1 MLRHHRLI
9 PRVTLVWAAI
19 AAALLLWHPDLGG
32 LVHVASTSLHNL
44 ARHPVLSMVLSVFTL
59 ADGWGEWA
67 TWVGL
72 SVVWVFAEVN
82 LGWRRSLAA
91 FIAGH
96 LVATVA
102 VAVIQAVA
110 VLSGLASVAV
120 VGISDDVGASYGFL
134 ALAGAGLS
142 IGLRRSRWWLL
153 ATPALVAISVVD
165 VSGWT
170 IAGHAVAISVG
181 AAVAVLL
188 GNGSTLAER
197 HEDGDEAVDLLEHPG
212 VGRVGHEQQLRPGD
226 AIGDEGGV
234 GRRHEPVVG
243 AIGHQHR

>member
-9 PRVTLVWAAI
+9 PRVTVVWAAI

-32 LVHVASTSLHNL
+32 LVHTASTSLHNL
-44 ARHPVLSMVLSVFTL
+44 AEHPVLSMVLSVFTL

-96 LVATVA
+96 LTATVV
-102 VAVIQAVA
+102 VAALQAVA

-120 VGISDDVGASYGFL
+120 VGIADDVGASYGFL
-134 ALAGAGLS
+134 ALAGAGLT

-153 ATPALVAISVVD
+153 ATPALVTISVID
-165 VSGWT
+165 VNGWT
-170 IAGHAVAISVG
+170 IAGHAVAISTG
-181 AAVAVLL
+181 AAVALLL
-188 GNGSTLAER
+188 GNRLTGAER
-197 HEDGDEAVDLLEHPG
+197 DHGGHEAVDLLQHPR
-212 VGRVGHEQQLRPGD
+212 VGRIGDQQQLAAWD
-226 AIGDEGGV
+226 AVGDEGGV
-234 GRRHEPVVG
+234 GRRHELVVG
-243 AIGHQHR
+243 AIGHQHA

>member
-9 PRVTLVWAAI
+9 PRVTLVWAAV

-44 ARHPVLSMVLSVFTL
+44 AEHPVLSMCLSVFTL

-91 FIAGH
+91 FVTGH
-96 LVATVA
+96 LVATLA
-102 VAVIQAVA
+102 VALIEATA
-110 VLSGLASVAV
+110 VLTGLASVTIV
-120 VGISDDVGASYGFL
+120 CIPDDVGASYGFL
-134 ALAGAGLS
+134 ALAGAGLA
-142 IGLRRSRWWLL
+142 IGLRRSRWCLL
-153 ATPALVAISVVD
+153 AAPALVAISVVD
-165 VSGWT
+165 VNGWT

-181 AAVAVLL
+181 AVLATWCRALDHPAATPVDQPELVA
-188 GNGSTLAER
+188 T
-197 HEDGDEAVDLLEHPG
+197 
-212 VGRVGHEQQLRPGD
+212 
-226 AIGDEGGV
+226 
-234 GRRHEPVVG
+234 G
-243 AIGHQHR
+243 AAGPR

>member
-1 MLRHHRLI
+1 MLS
-9 PRVTLVWAAI
+9 
-19 AAALLLWHPDLGG
+19 LG
-32 LVHVASTSLHNL
+32 
-44 ARHPVLSMVLSVFTL
+44 LSVFTL

-91 FIAGH
+91 FVAGH

-102 VAVIQAVA
+102 VALIEATA
-110 VLSGLASVAV
+110 VLTGLASVAI
-120 VGISDDVGASYGFL
+120 VGIPDDVGASYGFL
-134 ALAGAGLS
+134 ALAGAGLA

-165 VSGWT
+165 VNGWT

-181 AAVAVLL
+181 VA
-188 GNGSTLAER
+188 LATWCR
-197 HEDGDEAVDLLEHPG
+197 FLDHPTPPTDESDVRD
-212 VGRVGHEQQLRPGD
+212 GRVL
-226 AIGDEGGV
+226 AS
-234 GRRHEPVVG
+234 
-243 AIGHQHR
+243 A

>member
-32 LVHVASTSLHNL
+32 LVHTASTSLHNL
-44 ARHPVLSMVLSVFTL
+44 AEHPVLSMVLSVFTL

-96 LVATVA
+96 LTATVA
-102 VAVIQAVA
+102 VAAIQSVA
-110 VLSGLASVAV
+110 VLSGLTSVAI
-120 VGISDDVGASYGFL
+120 VGIPDDVGASYGFL
-134 ALAGAGLS
+134 ALAGAGLA
-142 IGLRRSRWWLL
+142 IGVRRSRWWLV
-153 ATPALVAISVVD
+153 ATPALLAISIVEVN
-165 VSGWT
+165 GWT
-170 IAGHAVAISVG
+170 IAGHAVAISTG
-181 AAVAVLL
+181 AAVALLL
-188 GNGSTLAER
+188 GKRLAGAEG
-197 HEDGDEAVDLLEHPG
+197 HEGRDEAVDLLHDPG
-212 VGRVGHEQQLRPGD
+212 VGRVRHEQQLGSRD
-226 AIGDEGGV
+226 AIGDEGRV
-234 GRRHEPVVG
+234 GRRHEPVVR
-243 AIGHQHR
+243 AIGHQHA

>member
-9 PRVTLVWAAI
+9 PRVTLVWAAV

-44 ARHPVLSMVLSVFTL
+44 AEHPVLSMCLSVFTL

-91 FIAGH
+91 FVTGH
-96 LVATVA
+96 LVATLA
-102 VAVIQAVA
+102 VALIEATA
-110 VLSGLASVAV
+110 VLTGLASVTI
-120 VGISDDVGASYGFL
+120 VGIPDDVGASYGFL
-134 ALAGAGLS
+134 ALAGAGLA

-153 ATPALVAISVVD
+153 AAPALVAISVVD
-165 VSGWT
+165 VNGWT

-181 AAVAVLL
+181 AVLATWCRALDHPAATPVDQPELVA
-188 GNGSTLAER
+188 T
-197 HEDGDEAVDLLEHPG
+197 
-212 VGRVGHEQQLRPGD
+212 
-226 AIGDEGGV
+226 
-234 GRRHEPVVG
+234 G
-243 AIGHQHR
+243 AAGPR